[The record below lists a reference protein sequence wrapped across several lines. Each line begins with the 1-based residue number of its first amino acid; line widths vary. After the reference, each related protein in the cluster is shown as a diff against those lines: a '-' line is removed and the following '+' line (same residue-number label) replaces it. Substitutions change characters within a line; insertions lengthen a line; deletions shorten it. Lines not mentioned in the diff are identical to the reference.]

1 MNKTILFILVALIW
15 PSLGKATS
23 KHIALECVPST
34 GNQVKD
40 ITIAV
45 TKAKGKLARD
55 IRGITT
61 SSSALEVISEEG
73 AQGLMQRDRLIE
85 KTTITA
91 SVILRGV
98 QTVASYVKSIDGQDH
113 YCVELKI

>member
-1 MNKTILFILVALIW
+1 MNKTMLFILVVF
-15 PSLGKATS
+15 SLPLLANTTS
-23 KHIALECVPST
+23 EHMALECVLST

-55 IRGITT
+55 LRGMVT
-61 SSSALEVISEEG
+61 SSSILEAISEEG
-73 AQGLMQRDRLIE
+73 AHGLIQKDHLIE

-91 SVILRGV
+91 SVLLKGV
-98 QTVASYVKSIDGQDH
+98 QTVASYTKNINGQKH